1 MKSSPQKTA
10 FIAIVGRPNT
20 GKSSLLNAMIGQKV
34 SIVSKKPQTTRTRV
48 TGILTR
54 GNTQIVFIDTPG
66 LLKPRDKLGDYMVKA
81 VDGSVA
87 GVDACVLVTQ
97 AAAPVSPA
105 DLSLIER
112 FKALGMPVILAIN
125 KIDLLEDKTKLL
137 EDIEKYSRLYEF
149 EAIVPL
155 SAKTGNGIDLLYD
168 EIQKQCI
175 EGDFFFPED
184 EITDQ
189 PDRLIASEV
198 IREKVLRN
206 IEREVPHGV
215 AVAIENFSM
224 RDGKG
229 ILDIEATIICEKASH
244 KGILIGKRGEMLK
257 QIGTQ
262 ARLDLERFFECKVSL
277 GLWVKVKEDWR
288 NRTGLLMD
296 FGYDS
301 RNFDD

>member
-149 EAIVPL
+149 EAVVPL

-175 EGDFFFPED
+175 EGAFFFPED

-215 AVAIENFSM
+215 AVAIESFSM
-224 RDGKG
+224 RDGKD